1 MGMPK
6 VAIEKPV
13 LTAMLFLAVFILG
26 VISLLRLPVELTQGQ
41 SQGIVSVI
49 VRARGGMP
57 PNEVEKQITKFVE
70 ESIATVSNVK
80 KMYSSSR
87 ESESRVTLEFTPG
100 TDMKFAALEVRE
112 KFARVKPLLPTEIE
126 KPVIA
131 NYDDSDSAVLIFAFT
146 SNSLSP
152 EDTRELIEHE
162 LSPVISRVNGVASIE
177 VYGGRERKI
186 LVELDRDKMV
196 AYNIA
201 VERVM
206 DILGQSNVNLL
217 AGNVDKGVLEFAVRS
232 MGAFTSVDELGEM
245 GIQGTRQ
252 GSIIP
257 LKEIAT
263 IKDAFMEAEDE
274 SRLNLEQNVTVY
286 VKKTSQA
293 NTIPVVENI
302 LGVLEQFHEENK
314 DKLDVILISDK
325 AKLITEALTDV
336 KGSLYIG
343 VVLVVALIYIFMRSW
358 MLALIVFISIPASVI
373 ATFIFMAALNISI
386 NVMTLSALALAIGI
400 LVDSSVVI
408 IENIFSKKEKKH
420 TDVRAILE
428 GSEEVFA
435 PLLASLATTLVV
447 FVPIL
452 FIDKKIQ
459 IQYSGFSL
467 TIVASLVSSFLVAQM
482 LIPML
487 MMQWTRGKLK
497 PIEKEKTFF
506 YGVEKAYSWLMRINI
521 KSRYFV
527 LAAVI
532 VLFCFTSAQ
541 LAKRSIDLPST
552 LQENEF
558 SIVVFPLAGA
568 RLEANS
574 DAIKKVEELLSKI
587 ADIEIFSSTVRKDD
601 VRVFVRLKP
610 RAKRTYSK
618 DEIMDLVDKQGNE
631 MVKEIH
637 DDYSLLVDEGAS
649 ASEDKKLIVNI
660 FGQDGDE
667 LQKLAMEFSNR
678 MGKVEGMTN
687 IVMTDLRKRPEYT
700 LVVDRG
706 RAALYGLTAQK
717 IADSI
722 HAQVRGMRP
731 TKYHEVLS
739 GEEIEVITRLQ
750 AIYRQKLDDLKFIHM
765 QTDSGKQIPLGEVAN
780 FYPSVGPQT
789 IDRMDKYRYVFVKG
803 DCRGALEK
811 VAEDIRKALADV
823 KLPDEYYWRFG
834 GAYDDLLGSKSQLS
848 MALLLT
854 LFLVYGTMACLFQSY
869 LQPLLIMIS
878 VPLATIGI
886 YIALE
891 ATKTPLSNQVFIGMI
906 ILAGYVVSAAIML
919 TDRTNHLKS
928 EGLSIQE
935 AVTQAGVDRLRPIV
949 MTTLSTTFGFAPM
962 AIGWGQSS
970 DLWAPLAVTV
980 IGGLLSSTCLTLFVL
995 PNMLIMCRDM
1005 SLMVTKIN
1013 QLFKYLFSLLPKFK
1027 TTTGA

>member
-1 MGMPK
+1 
-6 VAIEKPV
+6 
-13 LTAMLFLAVFILG
+13 
-26 VISLLRLPVELTQGQ
+26 
-41 SQGIVSVI
+41 
-49 VRARGGMP
+49 
-57 PNEVEKQITKFVE
+57 
-70 ESIATVSNVK
+70 
-80 KMYSSSR
+80 
-87 ESESRVTLEFTPG
+87 
-100 TDMKFAALEVRE
+100 
-112 KFARVKPLLPTEIE
+112 
-126 KPVIA
+126 
-131 NYDDSDSAVLIFAFT
+131 
-146 SNSLSP
+146 
-152 EDTRELIEHE
+152 
-162 LSPVISRVNGVASIE
+162 
-177 VYGGRERKI
+177 
-186 LVELDRDKMV
+186 
-196 AYNIA
+196 
-201 VERVM
+201 
-206 DILGQSNVNLL
+206 
-217 AGNVDKGVLEFAVRS
+217 
-232 MGAFTSVDELGEM
+232 
-245 GIQGTRQ
+245 
-252 GSIIP
+252 
-257 LKEIAT
+257 
-263 IKDAFMEAEDE
+263 
-274 SRLNLEQNVTVY
+274 
-286 VKKTSQA
+286 
-293 NTIPVVENI
+293 
-302 LGVLEQFHEENK
+302 
-314 DKLDVILISDK
+314 
-325 AKLITEALTDV
+325 
-336 KGSLYIG
+336 
-343 VVLVVALIYIFMRSW
+343 
-358 MLALIVFISIPASVI
+358 
-373 ATFIFMAALNISI
+373 
-386 NVMTLSALALAIGI
+386 
-400 LVDSSVVI
+400 VI

-467 TIVASLVSSFLVAQM
+467 TIVASLVSSFMVAQM

-487 MMQWTRGKLK
+487 MMQWARGKLK

-506 YGVEKAYSWLMRINI
+506 HGIEKGYSWLMRLNI

-527 LAAVI
+527 LAAVV
-532 VLFCFTSAQ
+532 VLFCFTSSH

-610 RAKRTYSK
+610 RAQRTYSK

-678 MGKVEGMTN
+678 MGKVEGLTN

-731 TKYHEVLS
+731 TKYHEIVS

-834 GAYDDLLGSKSQLS
+834 GAYDELIGSKSQLS
-848 MALLLT
+848 LALLLT

-869 LQPLLIMIS
+869 LQPLLIMFS
-878 VPLATIGI
+878 VPLATVGI

-891 ATKTPLSNQVFIGMI
+891 MTKTPLSTQVFIGMI
-906 ILAGYVVSAAIML
+906 ILAGYVVAAAIML
-919 TDRTNHLKS
+919 VDRTNHLMKQD
-928 EGLSIQE
+928 GLALQE
-935 AVTQAGVDRLRPIV
+935 AVTQAGVDRLRPII
-949 MTTLSTTFGFAPM
+949 MTTLATTFGFAPM
-962 AIGWGQSS
+962 ALGWGQSS

-995 PNMLIMCRDM
+995 PNLLIMCRDIGLL
-1005 SLMVTKIN
+1005 SAKIN
-1013 QLFKYLFSLLPKFK
+1013 QLLKYLFSLLPKFK
-1027 TTTGA
+1027 HTTGA

>member
-6 VAIEKPV
+6 LAIEKPV
-13 LTAMLFLAVFILG
+13 LTAMIFLAVFILG
-26 VISLLRLPVELTQGQ
+26 VISLLRLPVELAQGQ
-41 SQGIVSVI
+41 SQGIVSVV

-57 PNEVEKQITKFVE
+57 PTEIEKQITKPVE
-70 ESIATVSNVK
+70 EAVATVSNVK
-80 KMYSSSR
+80 RMYSSSR
-87 ESESRVTLEFTPG
+87 EAESRVTLEFAPG

-112 KFARVKPLLPTEIE
+112 KFSRVKPLLPDEIE

-131 NYDDSDSAVLIFAFT
+131 NYEDSDSAVLIFAFT

-152 EDTRELIEHE
+152 EDTRELVAHE
-162 LSPVISRVNGVASIE
+162 LSPVVSRVNGVASIE

-186 LVELDRDKMV
+186 LIELDRDKMV
-196 AYNIA
+196 AYNIS

-217 AGNVDKGVLEFAVRS
+217 AGSVDKGTLEFAVRS
-232 MGAFTSVDELGEM
+232 MGAFTTVEELGEM

-263 IKDAFMEAEDE
+263 VKDAFMEAEDE

-286 VKKTSQA
+286 VKKTSLA
-293 NTIPVVENI
+293 NTIPVVHDVR
-302 LGVLEQFHEENK
+302 GVLDQFHKDNK

-325 AKLITEALTDV
+325 AQLIEEAITDV
-336 KGSLYIG
+336 RGALYVG
-343 VVLVVALIYIFMRSW
+343 VVLVVALIYIFLRSW

-373 ATFIFMAALNISI
+373 ATFIFMAGMKISI
-386 NVMTLSALALAIGI
+386 NVMTLSGLALAIGI

-408 IENIFSKKEKKH
+408 IENIFTKKEKGH
-420 TDVRAILE
+420 SDMRAILE
-428 GSEEVFA
+428 GAEEVWT

-447 FVPIL
+447 FLPIL

-467 TIVASLVSSFLVAQM
+467 TIVASLISSFLVAQM
-482 LIPML
+482 LVPML
-487 MMQWTRGKLK
+487 LVQWVRGKLK
-497 PIEKEKTFF
+497 PVVKEKTFF
-506 YGVEKAYSWLMRINI
+506 GKIEKGYARLMQLNL
-521 KSRYFV
+521 KSRYLV
-527 LAAVI
+527 ILAVFT
-532 VLFCFTSAQ
+532 LFSFSSYH
-541 LAKRSIDLPST
+541 LSKRSIDMPST

-558 SIVVFPLAGA
+558 SIIIFPLAGA

-574 DAIKKVEELLSKI
+574 DAVMKVEQLLNKI
-587 ADIEIFSSTVRKDD
+587 KDIEIFSTTVRKDD
-601 VRVFVRLKP
+601 IRVFVRLHP

-631 MVKEIH
+631 MVKEVH
-637 DDYSLLVDEGAS
+637 DDYSLIVDEGAS
-649 ASEDKKLIVNI
+649 SSEDKKLIVNI
-660 FGQDGDE
+660 FGYDGDE

-678 MGKVEGMTN
+678 MGKVEGMAN

-700 LVVDRG
+700 LIVDRG

-731 TKYHEVLS
+731 TKYHELTR

-750 AIYRQKLDDLKFIHM
+750 AIYRQKLDDLKFVHI

-803 DCRGALEK
+803 DCKGALEK
-811 VAEDIRKALADV
+811 VAEDVRKALADV
-823 KLPDEYYWRFG
+823 ELPDEYYWRFG
-834 GAYDDLLGSKSQLS
+834 GAYDELIGSKSQLS
-848 MALLLT
+848 LALLLT

-869 LQPLLIMIS
+869 LQPFLIMIS
-878 VPLATIGI
+878 VPMATVGI

-891 ATKTPLSNQVFIGMI
+891 VTKTPLSNQVFIGMI
-906 ILAGYVVSAAIML
+906 ILAGYVVSAAIIL
-919 TDRTNHLKS
+919 VDRSNHLMAQGMS
-928 EGLSIQE
+928 LQE
-935 AVTQAGVDRLRPIV
+935 AVVHAGVDRLRPIV
-949 MTTLSTTFGFAPM
+949 MTTLATTFGFSPM
-962 AIGWGQSS
+962 AFGWGQSS
-970 DLWAPLAVTV
+970 ELWAPLAITV
-980 IGGLLSSTCLTLFVL
+980 IGGLLSSTFLTLFVL
-995 PNMLIMCRDM
+995 PDLLLTCRDIG
-1005 SLMVTKIN
+1005 LLAAKTGQIAAK
-1013 QLFKYLFSLLPKFK
+1013 LFSFFPRFRPMN
-1027 TTTGA
+1027 GA

>member
-1 MGMPK
+1 
-6 VAIEKPV
+6 
-13 LTAMLFLAVFILG
+13 
-26 VISLLRLPVELTQGQ
+26 
-41 SQGIVSVI
+41 
-49 VRARGGMP
+49 
-57 PNEVEKQITKFVE
+57 
-70 ESIATVSNVK
+70 
-80 KMYSSSR
+80 
-87 ESESRVTLEFTPG
+87 
-100 TDMKFAALEVRE
+100 
-112 KFARVKPLLPTEIE
+112 
-126 KPVIA
+126 
-131 NYDDSDSAVLIFAFT
+131 
-146 SNSLSP
+146 
-152 EDTRELIEHE
+152 
-162 LSPVISRVNGVASIE
+162 
-177 VYGGRERKI
+177 
-186 LVELDRDKMV
+186 
-196 AYNIA
+196 
-201 VERVM
+201 
-206 DILGQSNVNLL
+206 
-217 AGNVDKGVLEFAVRS
+217 
-232 MGAFTSVDELGEM
+232 M

-302 LGVLEQFHEENK
+302 RGVLDQFHEENK

-325 AKLITEALTDV
+325 AKLIEEALTDV
-336 KGSLYIG
+336 KGALYVG

-358 MLALIVFISIPASVI
+358 ILALIVFISIPASVI

-408 IENIFSKKEKKH
+408 IENIFSKKEKKY

-467 TIVASLVSSFLVAQM
+467 TIVASLISSFMVAQM

-497 PIEKEKTFF
+497 PVEKEKTFF
-506 YGVEKAYSWLMRINI
+506 GGIERAYSRLMRLNI
-521 KSRYFV
+521 KSRYV
-527 LAAVI
+527 
-532 VLFCFTSAQ
+532 VLFAVLLLFGFTSSR

-587 ADIEIFSSTVRKDD
+587 KDIEIFSSTVRKDD

-610 RAKRTYSK
+610 RSQRTYSK

-637 DDYSLLVDEGAS
+637 DDYSLIVDEGAS

-678 MGKVEGMTN
+678 MGKVEGLTN

-834 GAYDDLLGSKSQLS
+834 GAYDDLIGSKSQLS
-848 MALLLT
+848 LALLLT

-919 TDRTNHLKS
+919 MDRTNHLKK
-928 EGLSIQE
+928 EGLTIQA

-962 AIGWGQSS
+962 ALGWGQSS

-995 PNMLIMCRDM
+995 PNMLIMCRDIGLLL
-1005 SLMVTKIN
+1005 SRIKLLLKS
-1013 QLFKYLFSLLPKFK
+1013 FFSLLPKFK
-1027 TTTGA
+1027 HTTGA